1 MLLILKEANMKL
13 EHLGIAVKSL
23 EQTVPVFEKIFGVKA
38 SPVEFVAEQKVNVQ
52 KIKLENCDLEFLEG
66 TDSESPISKHIEKR
80 GEGIQHCSFEVHD
93 IVKSLKELKEGGVKL
108 INEEP
113 RKGADNML
121 IAFLHPK
128 STAGI
133 LMELAQKES
142 E

>member
-1 MLLILKEANMKL
+1 MKL

-23 EQTVPVFEKIFGVKA
+23 EQSVPIFEKIFGVKA
-38 SPVEFVAEQKVNVQ
+38 SPVQVVEEQKVKVQ
-52 KIKLENCDLEFLEG
+52 KIKLENCDIEILEG
-66 TDSESPISKHIEKR
+66 TDPESPISKHIEKR

-93 IVKSLKELKEGGVKL
+93 IVKSLSELKEGGVRL

-113 RKGADNML
+113 RVGADDML

-133 LMELAQKES
+133 LMELAQPGKK
-142 E
+142 